1 MANNYWRDRELKH
14 IEQSIKNDE
23 KLARRLRQLH
33 LQAMEEIEAQIEA
46 FYGRYADVEGISIRE
61 ARRRARKLDVEKYAR
76 KAKRYVK
83 LSQSNIP
90 FIRWLSFRD
99 KPNMEMR
106 IYNFTMGVN
115 RLELLK
121 LNIELELFSLLSGEE
136 SFMLQELTKQAK
148 AEFERQ
154 AGILGQTLNYNE
166 KHIASIVN
174 ASFLT
179 ATWSDRLWT
188 NQNALRAELDMLLQ
202 RGIVQGLNP
211 RALARELRKVF
222 NASISNSERLLRTEL
237 ARVQADVF
245 KDSAEQS
252 GFDEYVYIA
261 EPSACDKC
269 KPLDDKVFKIKDMEI
284 GINMYPMHPNCRCST
299 SNYMSREAFE
309 KDLEARGL

>member
-121 LNIELELFSLLSGEE
+121 LNIELELFSLLSDEE

-148 AEFERQ
+148 AEFE
-154 AGILGQTLNYNE
+154 
-166 KHIASIVN
+166 
-174 ASFLT
+174 
-179 ATWSDRLWT
+179 
-188 NQNALRAELDMLLQ
+188 
-202 RGIVQGLNP
+202 
-211 RALARELRKVF
+211 
-222 NASISNSERLLRTEL
+222 
-237 ARVQADVF
+237 
-245 KDSAEQS
+245 
-252 GFDEYVYIA
+252 
-261 EPSACDKC
+261 
-269 KPLDDKVFKIKDMEI
+269 
-284 GINMYPMHPNCRCST
+284 
-299 SNYMSREAFE
+299 
-309 KDLEARGL
+309 